1 MQKLKLSQGVFL
13 IVALYAEA
21 IQAVELQHTLMGTLT
36 LEQEIV
42 DNYHK
47 LHLAGPVNL
56 LQATKDR

>member
-1 MQKLKLSQGVFL
+1 MFL

-56 LQATKDR
+56 LQTTKDR